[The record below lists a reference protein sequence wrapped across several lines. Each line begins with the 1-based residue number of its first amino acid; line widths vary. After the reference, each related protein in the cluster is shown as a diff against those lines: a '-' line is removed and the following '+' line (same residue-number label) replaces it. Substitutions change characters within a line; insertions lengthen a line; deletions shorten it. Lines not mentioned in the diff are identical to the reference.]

1 MKKITKISAI
11 LLSSMTLVGLANAAE
26 PGAYAGIGLGASSLK
41 TPDSYYFNVSG
52 ANASNSRQRGGLGG
66 RIFGGYNFNEYMGL
80 EAGFATYANSTFKGS
95 SNGSNSSVKYGLNAA
110 SLVAKGYLPFGMTGF
125 NGYALGGLA
134 EVQNQVRYSNG
145 GVPLA
150 VTAGLKNGTTN
161 YYSIRPQ
168 YGLGVSYDI
177 DQHLTTN
184 VELSRIQGKGN
195 VKTSASAI
203 PNADMLSLNLGYNFG

>member
-11 LLSSMTLVGLANAAE
+11 LLSSVTLVGVANAAT
-26 PGAYAGIGLGASSLK
+26 PGAYAGIGLGASTLR
-41 TPDSYYFNVSG
+41 TPNSYYFH
-52 ANASNSRQRGGLGG
+52 ANTNSRERGGLGG
-66 RIFGGYNFNEYMGL
+66 RVFGGYNFNENMGL
-80 EAGFATYANSTFKGS
+80 EAGFATYAKSTFKGS

-110 SLVAKGYLPFGMTGF
+110 SLVAKGYLPFGTGF
-125 NGYALGGLA
+125 NGYALAGLA

-150 VTAGLKNGTTN
+150 VTAGFKNGTTN

-203 PNADMLSLNLGYNFG
+203 PNADMLTLNLGYNFG